1 MSFTL
6 NQKLAAFAFIVSLLA
21 MITSLILPYWAEEK
35 ESSYVEF
42 ISVLDLAQDIR
53 HKENL
58 SLIDLRSTS
67 DFEKFNIPSSINLT
81 LSELLEYET
90 PESSFTVLYSDNDIQ
105 SEQAY
110 FMLKGLGKTQNFILK
125 GGVNDWYD
133 YILYPKLPKTIPDSS
148 EVLVKEIKA
157 LSSFFGGRIEFID
170 SAEPLEYYLEKPAK
184 DINKGPKKVV
194 RKLERMGC

>member
-1 MSFTL
+1 MRFTL

-21 MITSLILPYWAEEK
+21 MIISLILPYRAEEK
-35 ESSYVEF
+35 ENSYVDF

-81 LSELLEYET
+81 LSELFEYET

-170 SAEPLEYYLEKPAK
+170 SAEPLEYYLEEPAK

>member
-6 NQKLAAFAFIVSLLA
+6 NQKLAAFAFFVSLLA
-21 MITSLILPYWAEEK
+21 MITSLILPYRTEEK
-35 ESSYVEF
+35 ENSYVEF

-53 HKENL
+53 HKADF
-58 SLIDLRSTS
+58 SLIDLRPVS

-90 PESSFTVLYSDNDIQ
+90 PESSFIVLYSNDDTQ

-110 FMLKGLGKTQNFILK
+110 FMLKGLGKTQNFVLK

-170 SAEPLEYYLEKPAK
+170 SAGSLEYYLEEPAK
-184 DINKGPKKVV
+184 DINTVPKKVI